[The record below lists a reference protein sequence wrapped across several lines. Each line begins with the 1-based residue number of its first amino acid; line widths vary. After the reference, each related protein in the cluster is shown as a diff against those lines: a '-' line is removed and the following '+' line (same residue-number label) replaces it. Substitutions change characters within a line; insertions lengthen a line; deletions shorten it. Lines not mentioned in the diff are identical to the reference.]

1 MNKSHAFE
9 SGFTLPETLIVVAIV
24 SAVVL
29 FGASSLSGSHAGTR
43 SQTMAQVLGLFNRA
57 HNLASA
63 NGATIQ
69 VAPSASGPGSDLT
82 IFDAYSGGNAVVVT
96 TTPERIGAYCVGIGC
111 GGTNAVETFWL
122 RVRRDG
128 SVVDDTGGEPVVG
141 ASSITVGIVDGGQVA
156 DAYTIDTT
164 DLHAAVAPVQ

>member
-1 MNKSHAFE
+1 MRRAAGFE

-29 FGASSLSGSHAGTR
+29 LGVSVSSGSRAGTR

-69 VAPSASGPGSDLT
+69 VAPSSTGAGSDVT
-82 IFDAYSGGNAVVVT
+82 IYDAYSGGNAVVT
-96 TTPERIGAYCVGIGC
+96 TSTPERIGAYCVGAGC
-111 GGTNAVETFWL
+111 GGTNAVQTFWL
-122 RVRRDG
+122 HVRRDG
-128 SVVDDTGGEPVVG
+128 SFVGDAGGGPVVG
-141 ASSITVGIVDGGQVA
+141 ATSITLGIVDGGHVL
-156 DAYTIDTT
+156 DAYTIDPM
-164 DLHAAVAPVQ
+164 DLHASVAPVP

>member
-1 MNKSHAFE
+1 VNKRGALE

-29 FGASSLSGSHAGTR
+29 FGASALGGSHAGTR

-69 VAPSASGPGSDLT
+69 VAPSASGPGSDVT

-96 TTPERIGAYCVGIGC
+96 TTPERIGAYCVGTGC
-111 GGTNAVETFWL
+111 GGTNAVESFWL

-128 SVVDDTGGEPVVG
+128 SVVGDAGGAPVVG
-141 ASSITVGIVDGGQVA
+141 ATSITLGIVDGGQVL
-156 DAYTIDTT
+156 DAYTIDPT
-164 DLHAAVAPVQ
+164 DLHASVAPVQ